1 MCQIRLGPRNAAA
14 AVPMAPAWTP
24 PCLRRGREFLQID
37 GECCG
42 SAGCFKSPSTGQ
54 DVGLQSN
61 HPCDGAEYSVL
72 LVGTVCSGHGSLSSC
87 RNCKRRRF
95 WQHSPQRSFGHIGL
109 ECPRVRSLGLNLR
122 IRMSCSATPLV
133 AGELWSGSE
142 LFTCFACRAM
152 SVGVFEQKHIQSPVH
167 LTEAPPSQVRSFG
180 SSSRPPLRRS
190 SYAPRPV
197 RVLGLESWKRGL
209 KRPDVARRQARINA
223 EERDAIYSA
232 TVCRST
238 LKALPPRF
246 LTVGW
251 FLSQADTDFSEES
264 ASCWQPR
271 LQSEGCGARIS
282 GHKFSS

>member
-1 MCQIRLGPRNAAA
+1 
-14 AVPMAPAWTP
+14 MAPAWTL

-72 LVGTVCSGHGSLSSC
+72 LVGTVCWGHRSLSSY

-152 SVGVFEQKHIQSPVH
+152 RVGVFEQKHIQSPVH
-167 LTEAPPSQVRSFG
+167 LTEAPLSQVRSFG

-197 RVLGLESWKRGL
+197 RVLGLEFWKRGL

-223 EERDAIYSA
+223 EERDAICLSDSMPKYTQGTASTFSDRGLVLVAGRYGLQRGVRLMLA
-232 TVCRST
+232 TTAAVGGMWSKNRWTQACMHT
-238 LKALPPRF
+238 L
-246 LTVGW
+246 
-251 FLSQADTDFSEES
+251 
-264 ASCWQPR
+264 R
-271 LQSEGCGARIS
+271 LQ
-282 GHKFSS
+282 H